1 MTAAPVL
8 AALLLP
14 LALLAAPG
22 GPAGPDAARGCRITI
37 KASNAAGADIW
48 LMSEH
53 SRLRAEVNTPLG
65 KKWGPWKTLPMS
77 NRRIRA
83 GESATMAA
91 ELDLGCANRRQY
103 EFQFRRGSSIAD
115 RSYGGV
121 GTTDTIIDL
130 GNAAS
135 LF

>member
-1 MTAAPVL
+1 MIAPAVF

-14 LALLAAPG
+14 LALLGAPPGAA
-22 GPAGPDAARGCRITI
+22 APDAAAGCRITI
-37 KASNAAGADIW
+37 KASNAAGPDIW
-48 LMSEH
+48 LVSEH

-65 KKWGPWKTLPMS
+65 KKWGPWKEFPMS

-103 EFQFRRGSSIAD
+103 EFQFRRGSSIANK
-115 RSYGGV
+115 SYGGA
-121 GTTDTIIDL
+121 GTTRTIIDL
-130 GNAAS
+130 GDAAS